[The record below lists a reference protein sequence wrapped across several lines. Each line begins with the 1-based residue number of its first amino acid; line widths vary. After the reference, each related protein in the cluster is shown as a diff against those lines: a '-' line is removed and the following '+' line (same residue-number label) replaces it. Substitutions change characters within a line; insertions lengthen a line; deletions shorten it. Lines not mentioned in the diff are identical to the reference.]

1 MINDDGFQR
10 ALYMIHIGQNDIVD
24 AFANKYSYAQVVK
37 RIPSVLA
44 EIKNA
49 IKVKLNCKKKHKNSP
64 NS

>member
-10 ALYMIHIGQNDIVD
+10 ALYMIDIGQNDIVD

-37 RIPSVLA
+37 RIPLVLA

-49 IKVKLNCKKKHKNSP
+49 IKVKLNCKKKTQK
-64 NS
+64 